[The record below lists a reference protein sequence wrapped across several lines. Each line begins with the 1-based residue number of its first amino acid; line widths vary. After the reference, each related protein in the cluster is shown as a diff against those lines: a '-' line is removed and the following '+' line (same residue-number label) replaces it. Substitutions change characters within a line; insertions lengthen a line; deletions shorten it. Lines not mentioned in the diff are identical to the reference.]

1 MRWVVALLCVSH
13 VAFAETPKQRADKL
27 FEDGRRYLVN
37 KEYALACTA
46 FEQSQQA
53 DPAIGTQLNIALC
66 YEEWGH
72 VAAAYKAFQ
81 EAYRLAAAKHD
92 NRTKVA
98 QKKIDELAPK
108 VPYLTLDVP
117 PGADTSA
124 VFLMDGKELA
134 KDAFSGEMPV
144 EPGEHAI
151 EARVPGQDSKV
162 TKVTVQLGDHKH
174 VALDVP
180 KPKVVIVQKTVI
192 TGPPPLLPRKTGRL
206 WGGIALAGSGAVA
219 VGIASYVALIA
230 RSDYNTAIKDCPG
243 GVCTSR
249 KTYLDTQNAISR
261 ANEMTYVA
269 GAGIALAAVG
279 VYLIATS
286 GGGRAEQPKVGVTVT
301 PNSFAIG
308 GAW

>member
-1 MRWVVALLCVSH
+1 MRWVVALVCVSH
-13 VAFAETPKQRADKL
+13 LAFAETPKQRADKL
-27 FEDGRRYLVN
+27 FEDGRRYLAN

-66 YEEWGH
+66 YEDWGH

-117 PGADTSA
+117 PGADASA
-124 VFLMDGKELA
+124 VFLMDGKELSR
-134 KDAFSGEMPV
+134 DAFSGEVPV

-162 TKVTVQLGDHKH
+162 TKVTVMLGDHKH
-174 VALDVP
+174 VAVDVP
-180 KPKVVIVQKTVI
+180 KPKVAVVQQTVVA
-192 TGPPPLLPRKTGRL
+192 PPPVPPRNSRRL
-206 WGGIALAGSGAVA
+206 WGGVALAGSGAIAFGV
-219 VGIASYVALIA
+219 ASYVALIA

-243 GVCTSR
+243 SVCTSQKSYR
-249 KTYLDTQNAISR
+249 DTQNAISR

-286 GGGRAEQPKVGVTVT
+286 SGGRAEQPKVSVAVTT
-301 PNSFAIG
+301 NSFAIG
-308 GAW
+308 SAW